1 MYLETRKPQIQMSMK
16 MLFFRK
22 AQNFI
27 PLKANVFTL
36 NDIQKKDNL

>member
-16 MLFFRK
+16 MFFRK